1 LTHHNELYFAYL
13 KQRSNLGALYRRYRL
28 YPKLNQYL
36 HGRTLDVGCGLGD
49 MLHFRDNTVGVDINP
64 LNVQYCTSMGL
75 DAYLMEVDVLPFPNA
90 SFDSVLL
97 DNVLE
102 HIAKPDPLLKEIRRV
117 LKPGGNLV
125 IGVPGI
131 LGMQSDLDHKVF
143 YSEETLQSLANKTSF
158 RVEHTFYAP
167 LRRSHF
173 LSQVLRQYCIYTSWI
188 PKADQERV

>member
-1 LTHHNELYFAYL
+1 MSNQNEIYFAYL
-13 KQRSNLGALYRRYRL
+13 KKRSTLGALYRRYLL

-49 MLHFRDNTVGVDINP
+49 MLLFRNNTVGVDINQ

-75 DAYLMEVDVLPFPNA
+75 DVYLMERDVLPFPDL

-102 HIAKPDPLLKEIRRV
+102 HIEKPDDLLREIRRV
-117 LKPGGNLV
+117 LKPGGNLM

-143 YSEETLQSLANKTSF
+143 YSEETLESLANKMSF
-158 RVEHTFYAP
+158 KVEHIFYAP
-167 LRRSHF
+167 LWRSHF
-173 LSQVLRQYCIYTSWI
+173 LSQIIRQYCIYTSWT
-188 PKADQERV
+188 P

>member
-1 LTHHNELYFAYL
+1 LTNQNELYFAYL
-13 KQRSNLGALYRRYRL
+13 KQRSTLGALYRRYRL

-36 HGRTLDVGCGLGD
+36 RGQTLDVGCGLGD
-49 MLHFRDNTVGVDINP
+49 MLRFRENTVGVDINQ

-75 DAYLMEVDVLPFPNA
+75 DAHLMEPDVLPFPDG

-102 HIAKPDPLLKEIRRV
+102 HIAKPGALLKEIRRV

-125 IGVPGI
+125 IGVPGV

-143 YSEETLQSLANKTSF
+143 YSEEALQSLANKMSF
-158 RVEHTFYAP
+158 KVEHIFYAP
-167 LRRSHF
+167 LWCSHF
-173 LSQVLRQYCIYTSWI
+173 LSQVIRQYCIYTSWT
-188 PKADQERV
+188 PKAAQEGV

>member
-1 LTHHNELYFAYL
+1 MTNQNELYFAYL
-13 KQRSNLGALYRRYRL
+13 KQRRNLGALYRRYRL

-36 HGRTLDVGCGLGD
+36 RGRTLDVGCGLGD
-49 MLHFRDNTVGVDINP
+49 MLRFRDNTVGVDINQ
-64 LNVQYCTSMGL
+64 LNVEHCNSMGL
-75 DAYLMEVDVLPFPNA
+75 DAHAMEADVLPFPDT

-143 YSEETLQSLANKTSF
+143 YSEDALQSLANKTSF
-158 RVEHTFYAP
+158 KVEHIFYAP
-167 LRRSHF
+167 LWRSHF
-173 LSQVLRQYCIYTSWI
+173 LSQVMRQYCIYTSWT
-188 PKADQERV
+188 PKAAQESV